1 MFIMEKLYIE
11 KHTVEITM
19 DTNKRQK
26 YILEN
31 KMDKQ
36 LKKKNTIKLKLSNS
50 DEEELI

>member
-26 YILEN
+26 YILEI

-36 LKKKNTIKLKLSNS
+36 LKKKKYNKTEIIKQ
-50 DEEELI
+50 